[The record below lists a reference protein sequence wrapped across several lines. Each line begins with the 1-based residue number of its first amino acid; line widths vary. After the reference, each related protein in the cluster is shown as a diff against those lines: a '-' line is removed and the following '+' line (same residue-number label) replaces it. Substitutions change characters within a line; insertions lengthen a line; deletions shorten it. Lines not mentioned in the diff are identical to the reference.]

1 MEIDNSIPDY
11 FAGRLIYYDGISAET
26 MRWIVYDG
34 HRKVRFTTR
43 AAAEKFAAEEA
54 AKSENDF
61 MERLF
66 LANLYADKARKALD
80 AAATFAPENLKQTIE
95 KLALGIRKANDLIDK
110 ITALSWKPNKP

>member
-26 MRWIVYDG
+26 MRWVVYDG

-54 AKSENDF
+54 AKFENEVF
-61 MERLF
+61 ERLF
-66 LANLYADKARKALD
+66 LASLYADKAQKALD
-80 AAATFAPENLKQTIE
+80 AAATFASDALKSE
-95 KLALGIRKANDLIDK
+95 LESNALAIRKIVDKIDLI
-110 ITALSWKPNKP
+110 TADEWIRNRL

>member
-26 MRWIVYDG
+26 MRWVVYDG

-54 AKSENDF
+54 AKFENEF
-61 MERLF
+61 IERLF
-66 LANLYADKARKALD
+66 LANLYADKAKSALEV
-80 AAATFAPENLKQTIE
+80 AATFAPENLKQTIE
-95 KLALGIRKANDLIDK
+95 LLALDIRKAYDK
-110 ITALSWKPNKP
+110 IDIIIPQTWKQNKP